1 MYRLLYSRTTIQQ
14 QGIRIPSQRVCTELH
29 NMGFSTTILS
39 LDQVY
44 ILSNGPLSYTVMI
57 IYLYQMDVCNI
68 TNDDFTT
75 FTKSKTKERTNTGAK
90 IKYVVPKLGVK
101 NSPGPV
107 GLKKRAARNS
117 ISFNHHPK
125 RSQAKISV
133 KKTKKITKPEAIRP
147 SLSHKKNSSHHKQF
161 MVPNSQ
167 MSHCDIEEP
176 KAVVTVRQP
185 GRILSK
191 KSLLQNHALLLSN
204 TDSHDSNLQYREE
217 NTSIRYSRRMP
228 VFPPVSSSHVNTQ
241 PVTSN
246 QCRVSLVGEG
256 GSKKPRFTRLT
267 AGLSMERKCS
277 LSPPKL
283 SVISLKLPNIIN

>member
-1 MYRLLYSRTTIQQ
+1 MTIY
-14 QGIRIPSQRVCTELH
+14 
-29 NMGFSTTILS
+29 F
-39 LDQVY
+39 
-44 ILSNGPLSYTVMI
+44 
-57 IYLYQMDVCNI
+57 YQMDVCNI

-117 ISFNHHPK
+117 TSFNRHPK

-133 KKTKKITKPEAIRP
+133 KKAQKITKPEAIRP
-147 SLSHKKNSSHHKQF
+147 SLSHKKNSSHHKEF
-161 MVPNSQ
+161 TVPNNQ
-167 MSHCDIEEP
+167 MSHCNIKTL
-176 KAVVTVRQP
+176 KAVVTAQQP

-204 TDSHDSNLQYREE
+204 TDPHDSNLQCQEE

-228 VFPPVSSSHVNTQ
+228 VFPPVSSSHANAQ

-246 QCRVSLVGEG
+246 ECRVSLVGEG
-256 GSKKPRFTRLT
+256 DVRKARFTRPT
-267 AGLSMERKCS
+267 VRQSMEKKCF
-277 LSPPKL
+277 LSPPDL
-283 SVISLKLPNIIN
+283 SIVSVKLPNII